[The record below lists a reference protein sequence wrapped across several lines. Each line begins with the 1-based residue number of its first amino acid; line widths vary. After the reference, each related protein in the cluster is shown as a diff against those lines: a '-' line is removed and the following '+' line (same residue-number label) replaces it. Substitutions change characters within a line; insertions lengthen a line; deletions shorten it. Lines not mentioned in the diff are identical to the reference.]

1 MFRLSTLC
9 RSSSAFDLLGRVP
22 LRGRPRY
29 TQEQSPRKKVMDGD
43 ALMAAATIPKAK
55 PKTSHFATQ
64 VALLEVEEQHQE
76 QQQQQIAS
84 DALCV
89 TTDAV
94 DDDIVVDDVHGKH
107 LQEVAASSER
117 EKFCEHHPAARGI
130 GMDIIDMVTDAFK
143 EERKRLIAQRRRVL
157 YELTHPNPSD
167 YTYNGKLVPPPPLTF
182 GKVLEESKSLGN
194 KIMLGQ
200 HYTLVK
206 QAGVRRENAN
216 AITEVGVGRNHN
228 EQQGRGKGRG
238 RGQRQT
244 TMFDNHNFFFEIN
257 ELYQEIVLV
266 GKACAGKSSLLNALL
281 GQPVAKTSSTPNTTR
296 QISFYQSVSPEE
308 MQQYLSKEGGNGLVK
323 LPGGGL
329 QLTFVDVPGFGIEGM
344 SDQWRDK
351 AIELTDAYLG
361 VRRSVNTVLLCI
373 DCERGL
379 TKTDLRYFTWLE
391 NLHGVFFVVL
401 TKCDSVP
408 HSRICSVMRQ
418 IYAAI
423 TKHRRKYRKVFPFI
437 IPTSAKDG
445 TNVEYLRGLIAET
458 SGLIPGD
465 RLREMLKKK
474 ADAEMQTALE
484 EESKRLQE
492 ARQIETQK
500 AKDFF
505 AATRGNGNQALLSSK
520 QEIPASPIIM
530 KERKFVLNLDDQDGQ
545 KKVSDTVT
553 STSPTST
560 EPLLTFQRGD
570 KMSECG
576 VGDDEKVRR
585 RQRFLAWRREHP
597 LQRHQSDYGTFR
609 LNTGL
614 ERPDAAWLELPYME
628 KTTTGAAEVENVPSS
643 PDGVSSPTPPP
654 TTAGDPVSS
663 SSSSSS
669 TESAVLGVGGSP
681 PVRPAGRGGTVS
693 RFLDVLERYGGRE
706 APLERHGRRAAAREA
721 RLRRHFDPAAAPF
734 LAEEPDG
741 RVAPFRAGRK
751 CGPSLVAPDAN
762 VAARGAAWAARRYA
776 KAAATAA
783 PTAPWTAVETLRRRA
798 SRLREEAAAN
808 GMKPSELKAYV
819 RNAGGIVEDFAKFE
833 GEVSTAKWMNE
844 VRQAKTLRSQQQM
857 HLNSTA
863 KISYRSM
870 PVGLW
875 KHYGEKDTYW
885 PTPRV
890 QGR

>member
-1 MFRLSTLC
+1 MFGLSTLC
-9 RSSSAFDLLGRVP
+9 RSSAAFDLLGRVP

-29 TQEQSPRKKVMDGD
+29 TQEQSATKKVMDGD
-43 ALMAAATIPKAK
+43 ALLAAAAVPKAR
-55 PKTSHFATQ
+55 PKSSHFATQ
-64 VALLEVEEQHQE
+64 VALLEMEQKQQEDEEQG
-76 QQQQQIAS
+76 QIATN
-84 DALCV
+84 ALCL
-89 TTDAV
+89 TSDAV
-94 DDDIVVDDVHGKH
+94 DDDIVLDDVHGKH
-107 LQEVAASSER
+107 LREVAVSSER

-143 EERKRLIAQRRRVL
+143 EERERLIAERRRVL

-182 GKVLEESKSLGN
+182 GKIAEESKSLGN

-206 QAGVRRENAN
+206 QAGVRRENGN
-216 AITEVGVGRNHN
+216 TITEVGVGRNRS
-228 EQQGRGKGRG
+228 QQGQGRG
-238 RGQRQT
+238 RGQRKT

-308 MQQYLSKEGGNGLVK
+308 MQNYLNKEGGNGLVK

-379 TKTDLRYFTWLE
+379 TKTDLKYFTWLE

-418 IYAAI
+418 IYSAI

-465 RLREMLKKK
+465 RLRQILKKK
-474 ADAEMQTALE
+474 ADAEMQIALE
-484 EESKRLQE
+484 EEAKRVQE
-492 ARQIETQK
+492 ARCIETQK
-500 AKDFF
+500 AKAFF
-505 AATRGNGNQALLSSK
+505 AATRGNGNQTLLSSS
-520 QEIPASPIIM
+520 QELTASSTTM
-530 KERKFVLNLDDQDGQ
+530 KERKFVLNLDQNSQRKD
-545 KKVSDTVT
+545 SDAIR
-553 STSPTST
+553 STSASTT
-560 EPLLTFQRGD
+560 EPLLTFPRGD
-570 KMSECG
+570 NMNGSG
-576 VGDDEKVRR
+576 IIDDDEKTRR

-614 ERPDAAWLELPYME
+614 DRPDAAWLELPYME
-628 KTTTGAAEVENVPSS
+628 KTTTTTANAEVEK
-643 PDGVSSPTPPP
+643 VSSSSSPP
-654 TTAGDPVSS
+654 TTEENPVSS
-663 SSSSSS
+663 SSSSSNS
-669 TESAVLGVGGSP
+669 LEASSQSAVLGVAGSP
-681 PVRPAGRGGTVS
+681 PPSSQRAGGTVS

-706 APLERHGRRAAAREA
+706 APLKRFGRRAAAREA
-721 RLRRHFDPAAAPF
+721 RLRRHCDPAAAPTLF
-734 LAEEPDG
+734 FAEEPDG

-751 CGPSLVAPDAN
+751 CGPSLVAPDTKLA
-762 VAARGAAWAARRYA
+762 VRGAAWAARRYA
-776 KAAATAA
+776 KAAVAEA
-783 PTAPWTAVETLRRRA
+783 PTAPWTALETLRRRA
-798 SRLREEAAAN
+798 ARLREEAAAK
-808 GMKPSELKAYV
+808 GMKAGELQAYM
-819 RNAGGIVEDFAKFE
+819 RNAGGIAEDFAKFE

-857 HLNSTA
+857 HFNSTA